1 MDSLEDE
8 IGQIMLAIEEM
19 VTKGIASLAQDPENV
34 VTTGLVVKIQ
44 GPDGLSI
51 VITLPGTIAVFPDGI
66 ADKAVRQAH
75 SAFKAMSLS
84 DDCDAET
91 KH

>member
-8 IGQIMLAIEEM
+8 IEQLTQAIKEM
-19 VTKGIASLAQDPENV
+19 VASGIERLAQDPENIV
-34 VTTGLVVKIQ
+34 KTGLFVRIQ

>member
-8 IGQIMLAIEEM
+8 IEQIMLAIEEM

-51 VITLPGTIAVFPDGI
+51 VIALPGTIAFLPDEI
-66 ADKAVRQAH
+66 ANNAVREVRSEFA
-75 SAFKAMSLS
+75 AMSLP
-84 DDCDAET
+84 DDCDAEV